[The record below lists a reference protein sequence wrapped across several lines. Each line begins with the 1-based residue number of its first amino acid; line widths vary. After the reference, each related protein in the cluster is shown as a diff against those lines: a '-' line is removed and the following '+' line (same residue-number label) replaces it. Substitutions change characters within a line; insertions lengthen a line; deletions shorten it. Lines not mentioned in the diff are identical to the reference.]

1 MDTDER
7 LTALKRAYAD
17 IILNTAKEAA
27 ARIMS
32 SEQKAVRYK
41 HELQVAKEEALGM
54 LLRLKQMMD
63 SKISEAELTS
73 LSQQRKIEELE
84 AQLQEAED
92 IVSDLRVELRE
103 VQAELERVTRCKE
116 KGVQNLED
124 VDTAPSEELHE
135 ENRVVLPHESREES
149 VTISNIEVVNVK
161 QKNQSYQSCSKIVQI
176 GKPNIAGPDLPSIIL
191 RSKVPELYRNGCTQR
206 IRACEGNLLDG
217 DLSVSKGLEK
227 IQNENGDGVDEGEGI
242 CSAPINKMDD
252 VVNPQENIQQADDL
266 LSSWHLLTSFRRKRR
281 AMRNRKADYPSP
293 GSSPDHFLNIDKTS
307 NTGSLTALSSPASDC
322 APSEDPSQMGYG
334 LSIEKDEPDMEQG
347 FTEMHGN
354 EPQIAKSFC
363 RKRRRAM
370 RNRKADYPSPR
381 SSSDHFLN
389 IDKTSNAGVLKV
401 HSSPDRDCAPGE
413 YPSQIGHSLL
423 IEKAEPDMKL
433 GFTEMSGNEP
443 LSAETSSV
451 LYSVVGDELVME
463 KMNPPRQES
472 RSFESLEVPI
482 NRPDFENVSTQLS
495 NSLSKIA
502 DVYGEVPSQTSKDRV
517 IKYTFQRKRK
527 REQLSVSEENTPL
540 EKSSPKAVNG
550 EKLNGHVEPKMSN
563 SATESS
569 RDSRRMAQ
577 VARQLISL
585 SEKKWWK

>member
-41 HELQVAKEEALGM
+41 HELQVAKEEGLGM

-103 VQAELERVTRCKE
+103 VQADLERVTSCKE
-116 KGVQNLED
+116 KGVRNLED
-124 VDTAPSEELHE
+124 IDTAPPGKLHE
-135 ENRVVLPHESREES
+135 ENRVVLPHESQES
-149 VTISNIEVVNVK
+149 SMTISNIEVTNMK
-161 QKNQSYQSCSKIVQI
+161 QKNQGHQSCSKMVQL
-176 GKPNIAGPDLPSIIL
+176 GKPSISGPDLPSIIL

-217 DLSVSKGLEK
+217 DLSVSKGVEK
-227 IQNENGDGVDEGEGI
+227 TKNENGNAVDEGEGI
-242 CSAPINKMDD
+242 YSSPINKIDD

-281 AMRNRKADYPSP
+281 
-293 GSSPDHFLNIDKTS
+293 
-307 NTGSLTALSSPASDC
+307 
-322 APSEDPSQMGYG
+322 
-334 LSIEKDEPDMEQG
+334 
-347 FTEMHGN
+347 
-354 EPQIAKSFC
+354 
-363 RKRRRAM
+363 RAM

-381 SSSDHFLN
+381 SSPDHFLN
-389 IDKTSNAGVLKV
+389 IDKTSNAGVLIA
-401 HSSPDRDCAPGE
+401 HSSPDRDCDPGE
-413 YPSQIGHSLL
+413 DPSQMSDSLL
-423 IEKAEPDMKL
+423 IEKTEPGMKL
-433 GFTEMSGNEP
+433 GFTEISGNEP
-443 LSAETSSV
+443 QSAETSSV
-451 LYSVVGDELVME
+451 LNSTVSDELVMA
-463 KMNPPRQES
+463 KMDSPRQES
-472 RSFESLEVPI
+472 RSLENLAVHI
-482 NRPDFENVSTQLS
+482 DRPDFVTVSSQPG

-502 DVYGEVPSQTSKDRV
+502 DVYGEVPSQTPKDRV

-527 REQLSVSEENTPL
+527 REQLSVSEENAPI
-540 EKSSPKAVNG
+540 EKSSPKELNG

>member
-41 HELQVAKEEALGM
+41 HELQVAKEEGLGM

-103 VQAELERVTRCKE
+103 VQADLERVTSCKE
-116 KGVQNLED
+116 RGVRNLED
-124 VDTAPSEELHE
+124 IDTAPPGELHE
-135 ENRVVLPHESREES
+135 ENRVVLPHESQEES
-149 VTISNIEVVNVK
+149 MTISNVEVTNMK
-161 QKNQSYQSCSKIVQI
+161 QKNQDHQSCSKMVQLPSI
-176 GKPNIAGPDLPSIIL
+176 SGPDLPSIIL

-217 DLSVSKGLEK
+217 DLSVSKGVEK
-227 IQNENGDGVDEGEGI
+227 TKNENGNAVDEGEGI
-242 CSAPINKMDD
+242 YSAPINKIDD

-281 AMRNRKADYPSP
+281 RAMRNRKAGYPSP

-307 NTGSLTALSSPASDC
+307 NTGSLTAHSSPASDG
-322 APSEDPSQMGYG
+322 APDQDPSHMGYG
-334 LSIEKDEPDMEQG
+334 LSIGKDEPDMKLG

-354 EPQIAKSFC
+354 ESLISKSFR

-381 SSSDHFLN
+381 SSPDHFLN
-389 IDKTSNAGVLKV
+389 IDKTSNAGVLIA

-413 YPSQIGHSLL
+413 DPSQMSDSLL
-423 IEKAEPDMKL
+423 IEKTEPGMKL
-433 GFTEMSGNEP
+433 GFTEISGNEP
-443 LSAETSSV
+443 QSAEISSV
-451 LYSVVGDELVME
+451 LNSTVSDELVMA
-463 KMNPPRQES
+463 KMDSPRQES
-472 RSFESLEVPI
+472 RSLENLAVHSD
-482 NRPDFENVSTQLS
+482 RPDFVTVSSQPG

-502 DVYGEVPSQTSKDRV
+502 DVYGEVPSQTPKDRV

-527 REQLSVSEENTPL
+527 REQLSVSEENAPI
-540 EKSSPKAVNG
+540 EKSSPKELNG

-577 VARQLISL
+577 VARQFGVRCGVFF
-585 SEKKWWK
+585 